1 MKAELKRAAD
11 LVAFQRR
18 EALARKRLS
27 GDPRNPFRPRYGAEL
42 TFTAA
47 AQEAETLGYILKLL
61 EKEAARECA
70 RRVIPTLDAIL
81 DFVIGFGL
89 LALAMLGVAA
99 ACVAAGAP
107 DSITRTAALL
117 GVGFIT
123 ASRCTAWGGSNSKN
137 DYTGRRTAMK
147 SNGKLCPLGKLV
159 VKALADQEKTKS
171 QLAAEIGTSPQYLSY
186 ILYGVRSGEK
196 YLPALIA
203 ALKLDPRKVE
213 KATAA

>member
-47 AQEAETLGYILKLL
+47 AQEG
-61 EKEAARECA
+61 ARWG
-70 RRVIPTLDAIL
+70 IPTLDAIL

-89 LALAMLGVAA
+89 LARAMLGVAA

-107 DSITRTAALL
+107 DGITRTAALL

-123 ASRCTAWGGSNSKN
+123 ALSLHRL
-137 DYTGRRTAMK
+137 GRK
-147 SNGKLCPLGKLV
+147 
-159 VKALADQEKTKS
+159 
-171 QLAAEIGTSPQYLSY
+171 
-186 ILYGVRSGEK
+186 
-196 YLPALIA
+196 
-203 ALKLDPRKVE
+203 
-213 KATAA
+213 

>member
-47 AQEAETLGYILKLL
+47 AQKVDGRDVVIEKRAESAPWY
-61 EKEAARECA
+61 
-70 RRVIPTLDAIL
+70 V
-81 DFVIGFGL
+81 
-89 LALAMLGVAA
+89 GV
-99 ACVAAGAP
+99 
-107 DSITRTAALL
+107 DL
-117 GVGFIT
+117 
-123 ASRCTAWGGSNSKN
+123 NH
-137 DYTGRRTAMK
+137 YTGRRTAVK

-159 VKALADQEKTKS
+159 VKALTDQDKTKT

-196 YLPALIA
+196 YLPAIIA
-203 ALKLDPRKVE
+203 ALNLDPRKVE
-213 KATAA
+213 KVTAA

>member
-107 DSITRTAALL
+107 DGPGRRRFWAWVSSQP
-117 GVGFIT
+117 
-123 ASRCTAWGGSNSKN
+123 SRCTAWGGSNSKN